1 MDPFSIQQYCCM
13 VTAVLSEEEK
23 TMKFFSSSKKCLRQ
37 INKLLEL
44 QKPPKVVSIGQGWI

>member
-1 MDPFSIQQYCCM
+1 M